1 MATGWRIIPSEHA
14 AKAFDGE
21 GARLNG
27 GRWNSPGVR
36 MIYASEHK
44 SLAALEI
51 LVHVNPRRP
60 RPYTAF
66 SLQWDDSLSERRT
79 VAQLP
84 ADWRQS
90 PPGASSAGI
99 GDAWAR
105 QSRSA
110 VLAVPSILIPEEWNF
125 LLNPTHPDFRKIT
138 IGPPEAFAFDP
149 RLLV

>member
-14 AKAFDGE
+14 ANAFDGE

-36 MIYASEHK
+36 MVYASEHK

-66 SLQWDDSLSERRT
+66 SLQWPDSLIERRT
-79 VAQLP
+79 LAQMP

-90 PPGASSAGI
+90 PPGVSTARL
-99 GDAWAR
+99 GDEWAR

-125 LLNPTHPDFRKIT
+125 LLNPAHPDFGKIT
-138 IGPPEAFAFDP
+138 IGPPQAFAFDP